1 MSIPVRQDSSE
12 ILNYNAPDYPVRTGG
27 DPLSIFP
34 DYAAECHWHHD
45 FEVLIADRGGIDY
58 YVNAQQVHL
67 NEGDAILVNG
77 RRLHYGYSAERK
89 ECLYRFA
96 VFHPLIFG
104 SLAPISAAIDHLSSD
119 SSQDYWLFSAQTEE
133 GCRAVELADTL
144 CQTGAPG
151 DAFTFLSAACQLLN
165 IAAQQNQC
173 TGAQADP
180 AWTILRR
187 MLSYIQQHYTERILL
202 EDIAAAGAVCRSR
215 CCALFREKLYTTPN
229 IYLTKYRLG
238 RACAMLQ
245 AGATITDAAMNC
257 GFQSTSYFSE
267 TFRKYYGMTPRA
279 FCSGSSN
286 K

>member
-67 NEGDAILVNG
+67 SEGDAILVNG

-96 VFHPLIFG
+96 VFHPMIFG
-104 SLAPISAAIDHLSSD
+104 SLAPISAAIDQLSSD

-144 CQTGAPG
+144 CQTGALG

-165 IAAQQNQC
+165 IATQQNHC

-187 MLSYIQQHYTERILL
+187 MLSYIQQHYTEHILL
-202 EDIAAAGAVCRSR
+202 EGIAAAGAVCRSR

-238 RACAMLQ
+238 RACAMMQ
-245 AGATITDAAMNC
+245 AGATITDAALNC

-267 TFRKYYGMTPRA
+267 TFRKHYGMTPRA
-279 FCSGSSN
+279 FC
-286 K
+286 KARE